1 MSAALHT
8 LKRMTKRAYRRVG
21 RGQSSTRGKTSGR
34 GGKGQT
40 ARAGNKRRPE
50 LRDII
55 KKLPKLRG
63 HGKNRARS
71 VNAEAKKAI
80 AVPLEALE
88 TVFDAGTEITP
99 KLLVESGVVKMRGDK
114 QPLIKILGT
123 GTVSKKFS
131 IKGCAVSATAKVAI
145 EKAGGTV
152 A

>member
-1 MSAALHT
+1 
-8 LKRMTKRAYRRVG
+8 MTKRAYRRVG

-71 VNAEAKKAI
+71 VNAEVKRPLGVA
-80 AVPLEALE
+80 LEALE
-88 TVFDAGTEITP
+88 AVFDAGTEVTP
-99 KLLVESGVVKMRGDK
+99 QLLVETGVVKARGDK
-114 QPLIKILGT
+114 MPQVKILAT
-123 GTVSKKFS
+123 GTVSKKFAV
-131 IKGCAVSATAKVAI
+131 KGCLVSAGARTAI
-145 EKAGGTV
+145 EKAGGSV

>member
-1 MSAALHT
+1 
-8 LKRMTKRAYRRVG
+8 MTKRAYRRVG

-63 HGKNRARS
+63 HGKNHARS
-71 VNAEAKKAI
+71 VNAEMKKAL

-88 TVFDAGTEITP
+88 AVFENGAEITP
-99 KLLVESGVVKMRGDK
+99 KTLVEAGVVKARGDK

-123 GTVSKKFS
+123 GTLSKKLS
-131 IKGCAVSATAKVAI
+131 VKGCAVAASAKAAI